1 MLYQKII
8 NFLKE
13 NNIDYE
19 EIRHAA
25 VKTSDEACK
34 VRGCKPEEG
43 AKALVFIADKTP
55 IQIIIEGNKKIDKR
69 KFKNLFKY
77 KDLQMASAEKLKEI
91 TTVEPGAVP
100 PFGNLFSTPI
110 KIYCNKTLLDNEY
123 IEFNAGDHC
132 ISIRMKAIDW
142 HQIINPVIED
152 FAEQSETVID
162 PIILSI
168 DYGEKKIGSA
178 LYKNNYAMPLKVLE
192 NKPNTGIE
200 MEALKELT
208 RVIQEEN
215 IEKIIMGIPFING
228 KETID
233 SQKIRQFGNKLKKI
247 VNKQILYIDES
258 YTTVEATEDIVQ
270 QGISKTNRSKDDGF
284 SAVNILK
291 RYLENK
297 KV

>member
-132 ISIRMKAIDW
+132 ISIRMKAADW

-152 FAEQSETVID
+152 FAEQSETVTN

-215 IEKIIMGIPFING
+215 VEKIIMGIPFING

-258 YTTVEATEDIVQ
+258 YTTVEATEDIIQ